1 MKKQISTIIVL
12 FMLLNSICM
21 IVNSQK
27 IEDKSEYIELNNYE
41 SSNIKIRNH
50 RNILQI
56 YELDIIDL
64 LTSHIYTTCN
74 GYEKTSETFFAL
86 SNEINVDGDDN
97 TGINGNDIR
106 VQYLILPW
114 FDMNPDLSIG
124 LKFLF
129 NVERIGEEIKNND
142 FNLSASIGNEIIS
155 IGYYSPDKT
164 GNEIPKTISFSLL
177 VFINTNNGEKGLKFN
192 INPTYESSID
202 NKEILLFGKN
212 FDSEDDIKREYYFS
226 FNPSTE
232 SEITITSTRNEGEWN
247 YEFIRNSNYNIDF
260 TSRFIEIDNGITK
273 DTVIKFFSFPKDVS
287 FNLLLT
293 PFSNKGGSFK
303 YQSDSMYDTR
313 VQIHSNNLGICKY
326 AIINNI
332 PRKLIAEWLPIR
344 ENGYYHL
351 TIDSDGTDISLLDS
365 LVNPTINL
373 SLNSVTD
380 LNMTAY
386 WNFTNPGDF
395 RIMKEPSLN
404 IDISVILGEWE
415 FLLNAKPIAKDIKI
429 SWLTDITGYLAY
441 DTNWQPLNQMDLLIK
456 GSALGIRAVAEVFK
470 SQDFRLDWTIWPPL
484 EWNLERSG
492 EVDHISLLIEVYI
505 EGNWLRLW
513 PW

>member
-1 MKKQISTIIVL
+1 
-12 FMLLNSICM
+12 M

-177 VFINTNNGEKGLKFN
+177 VFINTNNGNTKFKTT
-192 INPTYESSID
+192 IP
-202 NKEILLFGKN
+202 KN
-212 FDSEDDIKREYYFS
+212 
-226 FNPSTE
+226 
-232 SEITITSTRNEGEWN
+232 G
-247 YEFIRNSNYNIDF
+247 
-260 TSRFIEIDNGITK
+260 
-273 DTVIKFFSFPKDVS
+273 
-287 FNLLLT
+287 NL
-293 PFSNKGGSFK
+293 
-303 YQSDSMYDTR
+303 
-313 VQIHSNNLGICKY
+313 
-326 AIINNI
+326 
-332 PRKLIAEWLPIR
+332 
-344 ENGYYHL
+344 
-351 TIDSDGTDISLLDS
+351 
-365 LVNPTINL
+365 
-373 SLNSVTD
+373 
-380 LNMTAY
+380 
-386 WNFTNPGDF
+386 
-395 RIMKEPSLN
+395 
-404 IDISVILGEWE
+404 
-415 FLLNAKPIAKDIKI
+415 
-429 SWLTDITGYLAY
+429 
-441 DTNWQPLNQMDLLIK
+441 
-456 GSALGIRAVAEVFK
+456 
-470 SQDFRLDWTIWPPL
+470 
-484 EWNLERSG
+484 
-492 EVDHISLLIEVYI
+492 
-505 EGNWLRLW
+505 
-513 PW
+513 